1 MCCSTGFGRVLVK
14 WKSPWVLLLGKVNSR
29 REKKRGGG
37 VQIKGKWEFLSEGK
51 IKNLCFRI

>member
-29 REKKRGGG
+29 RGKKRGGG
-37 VQIKGKWEFLSEGK
+37 STDKGKMG
-51 IKNLCFRI
+51 IPV